1 MLSLLMVQGSGP
13 PGGRG
18 GGGCYKG
25 RLAGNAA
32 AGSEEPKGGTSC
44 SCVVLVKAGQSS
56 YLSHCVSSTWPVMG
70 NSRSVSLPS
79 GHFVVWT

>member
-13 PGGRG
+13 PRGRG
-18 GGGCYKG
+18 GYKG

-56 YLSHCVSSTWPVMG
+56 YPSHCVSST
-70 NSRSVSLPS
+70 
-79 GHFVVWT
+79 